1 MDVLQV
7 EDGSGKAHKIG
18 ILRSPVLKDLLL
30 ILLSHPTDFT
40 VKCATQL
47 LKVNYENSIDKK
59 QML

>member
-47 LKVNYENSIDKK
+47 LKVFV
-59 QML
+59 